1 MIRTTCREMIEQR
14 GFDIVEDI
22 EEYIFAEKGEG
33 GDAVAV
39 FFDLSQKLDTDKVKL
54 YIAKMK
60 ELEIKACIIVYRDSV
75 TPPAKKVI
83 EELQEYNIEI
93 FKETSLRYNIT
104 KHRLVPRHS
113 ALSKSETNDFKKK
126 YGIKI
131 PVLLKADPIARFYNF
146 QKGEIIRIDRNDGTV
161 TFRIVK

>member
-1 MIRTTCREMIEQR
+1 MIRTTCREMVEQR
-14 GFDIVEDI
+14 GFEVIEDV

-33 GDAVAV
+33 GEAIAV
-39 FFDLSQKLDTDKVKL
+39 FFDTSQKLDTDKVKL

-60 ELEIKACIIVYRDSV
+60 ELEIKACVIVYRDTV
-75 TPPAKKVI
+75 TPPAKNVI
-83 EELQEYNIEI
+83 EELQEFNIEI

-113 ALSKSETNDFKKK
+113 TLPKAEAIEFKKK
-126 YGIKI
+126 YGVKI
-131 PVLLKADPIARFYNF
+131 PVLLKTDQVARFYNF

-161 TFRIVK
+161 SFRIVK